1 MEGESSHV
9 QQTQGLVGQGEI
21 QQQGRQEQDV
31 DAQQKQGQQAPQKDQ
46 ASGGNGTDY
55 AAQLKA
61 KDAEIEAL
69 ISWLCAKRW
78 CQHPGKGAWPPPR
91 IFSYHAETIGDG
103 HMDTVAH
110 EAPEMSLADMP
121 TTDEGTID
129 FRRLADRLVEQRV
142 NAAMEM
148 AVDEL
153 AGEDVRRNGYRG
165 RGLRTVI
172 GEMGSG
178 VPGSGRVATSPTGC
192 SVPTPAPTAR

>member
-9 QQTQGLVGQGEI
+9 QQTQGQVGQGEN

-31 DAQQKQGQQAPQKDQ
+31 NAQQKQGQQAPQKDQ
-46 ASGGNGTDY
+46 VSGGNGTDY

-153 AGEDVRRNGYRG
+153 AGEDVHRNGYRG

>member
-9 QQTQGLVGQGEI
+9 QQTQGQVGQGEN

-31 DAQQKQGQQAPQKDQ
+31 DAQQKQGQQAPRKDQ
-46 ASGGNGTDY
+46 VSGDNGTDY

-110 EAPEMSLADMP
+110 EAPELSLADMP

>member
-1 MEGESSHV
+1 MEGESSGV
-9 QQTQGLVGQGEI
+9 QQAQDQGG
-21 QQQGRQEQDV
+21 QEQGV
-31 DAQQKQGQQAPQKDQ
+31 GTQQKQGQQAPQEDQ
-46 ASGGNGTDY
+46 VSEGDGTDY

-69 ISWLCAKRW
+69 ISWLRAKRW

-153 AGEDVRRNGYRG
+153 AVEDVRRNGYRG

>member
-1 MEGESSHV
+1 MEGESSGV
-9 QQTQGLVGQGEI
+9 QQA
-21 QQQGRQEQDV
+21 QEQGGQEQGV
-31 DAQQKQGQQAPQKDQ
+31 GTQQKQGQQAPQEDQ
-46 ASGGNGTDY
+46 VSGGDGTGY

-69 ISWLCAKRW
+69 ISWLRAKRW

>member
-1 MEGESSHV
+1 
-9 QQTQGLVGQGEI
+9 
-21 QQQGRQEQDV
+21 
-31 DAQQKQGQQAPQKDQ
+31 
-46 ASGGNGTDY
+46 
-55 AAQLKA
+55 
-61 KDAEIEAL
+61 
-69 ISWLCAKRW
+69 
-78 CQHPGKGAWPPPR
+78 
-91 IFSYHAETIGDG
+91 
-103 HMDTVAH
+103 MDTVAH

-153 AGEDVRRNGYRG
+153 AGEDVRRNGCRG

>member
-9 QQTQGLVGQGEI
+9 QQTQGQVGQGEN

-46 ASGGNGTDY
+46 VSGGNGTDY
-55 AAQLKA
+55 TAQLKA

-69 ISWLCAKRW
+69 ISWLCAKHW